1 MKRWVCMDC
10 RKVIELDKHGRCEHC
25 ESEAVDLVEDKSD
38 LTCSVSMDQEECLA
52 AQGRA

>member
-25 ESEAVDLVEDKSD
+25 ESEAVDLVGEKSD
-38 LTCSVSMDQEECLA
+38 LSGSVSMALVKTSSSQA
-52 AQGRA
+52 SA